1 MYLHGIA
8 GFPGKEEKMK
18 RRLEEFYPDVLR
30 EQMQNQRTEDQKIR
44 SALVNLKG
52 GKLSPA
58 EFREVK
64 KKYLAAR

>member
-1 MYLHGIA
+1 
-8 GFPGKEEKMK
+8 MK

-30 EQMQNQRTEDQKIR
+30 AQMQGKRMEEQKIR
-44 SALVNLKG
+44 LALANLKG
-52 GKLSPA
+52 GKLSID